1 MPLKNRNIVPL
12 SGKGAK
18 TAAKTKNTEILTSK
32 LSLNV
37 QNIYIKTF
45 VFYVIL
51 LTLNVAE
58 YRTNENHSAKYYLR

>member
-1 MPLKNRNIVPL
+1 MIGKKFTQFLKSIQSSFQARKCENIL
-12 SGKGAK
+12 K
-18 TAAKTKNTEILTSK
+18 SK